1 MTESLSAPVAAHG
14 SYTFLLRWFQK
25 FPQHKAKE
33 FYIAGDSYAGA
44 ANSSISYL
52 TERFLFARS
61 SCTFGWFHLRFCF
74 LGHYV
79 PQLSNVILEENKKA
93 SKENYINFKGILVC
107 TV

>member
-1 MTESLSAPVAAHG
+1 VQLTYHIILNR
-14 SYTFLLRWFQK
+14 T
-25 FPQHKAKE
+25 
-33 FYIAGDSYAGA
+33 I
-44 ANSSISYL
+44 SICSQRYL
-52 TERFLFARS
+52 QDFS

-107 TV
+107 TTQCLRLLNHLEIPGFFLQKQNADR